1 MDASSQHQFKKT
13 GLKHAAMTGWMWN
26 FLVQITG
33 LFFTTLV
40 FLITS
45 RLLDPTSFGIVAFA
59 AAVVALVASVM
70 PVAFGEALVQ
80 REELHSRHL
89 NSVFWLCLGFAG
101 TAYGLL
107 LLAAPFIAAHQET
120 KLLVPIISLLGT
132 KLFCDAI
139 STVPN
144 AILTRRMEFR
154 ALAMRSVLANA
165 GGASLCLTLIWLG
178 YPLWGLAMSQVISP
192 LVSMAIVLWVTRW
205 WPSGGPER
213 AALRD
218 LSHFGLTTL
227 GGQIIHQAKI
237 DQLLFGLILGPAA
250 LGLYFFARRLDTMLT
265 DLTAGAFN
273 AVSGVIFAT
282 LQSDPERRKRAFTTA
297 SFASTTLGFPVFGG
311 LIVVAPVAI
320 PLVFGPQWGEA
331 VIIVQSLSVIG
342 LMASLGII
350 QGALIRYLGAAS
362 WWFRYQLLMQA
373 MGWGLIVL
381 LAPFGA
387 STVVIAFAVRTVL
400 FWPISVRKTAG
411 LLDLRFGE
419 YLKSFAAPAF
429 ATLTMV
435 LVVMLLMFLPQTN
448 AWVRLGLQIGLG
460 AAAYV
465 LALALLARRQIDEA
479 RAVWSKR
486 KEGHS

>member
-13 GLKHAAMTGWMWN
+13 GLKRAAISGWMWN

-45 RLLDPTSFGIVAFA
+45 RLLNPISFGIVAFA
-59 AAVVALVASVM
+59 AAVVALIASLM

-107 LLAAPFIAAHQET
+107 LIAAPFIAAQQET
-120 KLLVPIISLLGT
+120 ELLIPILWLLGT

-144 AILTRRMEFR
+144 AILMRKMEFR
-154 ALAMRSVLANA
+154 ALAIRSVLANA

-178 YPLWGLAMSQVISP
+178 YPLWGLAASQVVSP
-192 LVSMAIVLWVTRW
+192 LVSMVVVLLVTRW
-205 WPSGGPER
+205 RPSGGPTR
-213 AALRD
+213 SALRD
-218 LSHFGLTTL
+218 LSHFGLNTL

-237 DQLLFGLILGPAA
+237 DQLLFGFILGPAA
-250 LGLYFFARRLDTMLT
+250 LGLYFFARRLDTMLS

-282 LQSDPERRKRAFTTA
+282 LQSDADRRKRAFTTA
-297 SFASTTLGFPVFGG
+297 SFASTTLGFPIFGG
-311 LIVVAPVAI
+311 LIVVAPEAV
-320 PLVFGPQWGEA
+320 PLIFGPQWGKA
-331 VIIVQSLSVIG
+331 VIMVQSLSVIG

-362 WWFRYQLLMQA
+362 WWFRYQLLMQG
-373 MGWGLIVL
+373 MGWGLIVVL
-381 LAPFGA
+381 GPFGA
-387 STVVIAFAVRTVL
+387 DIVVSAFAIRTVL
-400 FWPISVRKTAG
+400 FWPISVRKAAG
-411 LLDLRFGE
+411 LLDLRLGV
-419 YLKSFAAPAF
+419 YLGSFAAPAF

-435 LVVMLLMFLPQTN
+435 LVVMLLMLLPQAH
-448 AWVRLGLQIGLG
+448 AWIRLGLQIGLG

-465 LALALLARRQIDEA
+465 LTLVLLARKQIDEA

-486 KEGHS
+486 KEELS

>member
-13 GLKHAAMTGWMWN
+13 GLKRAAITGWMWN
-26 FLVQITG
+26 FLVQIAG

-59 AAVVALVASVM
+59 AAVVALIASVM

-80 REELHSRHL
+80 HEDLHSRHL
-89 NSVFWLCLGFAG
+89 NSVFWLCLGFAA

-107 LLAAPFIAAHQET
+107 LFAAPFIAAQQET
-120 KLLVPIISLLGT
+120 ELLVPIISLLGT

-144 AILTRRMEFR
+144 AILTRKMEFR
-154 ALAMRSVLANA
+154 ALAIRSVLANA

-178 YPLWGLAMSQVISP
+178 YPIWGLAMSQVISP
-192 LVSMAIVLWVTRW
+192 LVSMAAVLWVTRW
-205 WPSGGPER
+205 LPSGGPSR

-218 LSHFGLTTL
+218 LSQFGLNTL
-227 GGQIIHQAKI
+227 GGQVIHQAKI
-237 DQLLFGLILGPAA
+237 DQLLFGVILGPTA
-250 LGLYFFARRLDTMLT
+250 LGLYFFARRLDTLLS

-273 AVSGVIFAT
+273 AVSGVMFAT
-282 LQSDPERRKRAFTTA
+282 LQSDPERLKRAFTTA
-297 SFASTTLGFPVFGG
+297 SFASTTVGFPVFGG

-320 PLVFGPQWGEA
+320 PLVFGPQWGVA
-331 VIIVQSLSVIG
+331 VTMVQSFSVIG

-362 WWFRYQLLMQA
+362 WWFRYQLLMQV
-373 MGWGLIVL
+373 MNWCFIVA
-381 LAPFGA
+381 LAPFGVDI
-387 STVVIAFAVRTVL
+387 VVIAFAARTVL
-400 FWPISVRKTAG
+400 FWPVSVRKAAR
-411 LLDLRFGE
+411 LLDLRIGE
-419 YLKSFAAPAF
+419 YLGSFAAPAF

-435 LVVMLLMFLPQTN
+435 FVVMLLMLLPQTN

-460 AAAYV
+460 AATYV
-465 LALALLARRQIDEA
+465 LSLALLARRQIDEA
-479 RAVWSKR
+479 REVWSKR
-486 KEGHS
+486 KEGH